1 MSSCCAVACTAAP
14 HTPARAALA
23 TRTRFRQTESDAL
36 VLHLGASPWA
46 SNGRHGSR
54 RCSSVAGLIVRP
66 STTSTHTLSHIRPS
80 LLSCE
85 PLMQCTLRRLM
96 PVGVVKLCTKGAF
109 SMRPWMARNLLPK
122 SSGGRHLATTGASL
136 PRRLHR
142 KVCLNPRMR
151 PLAPAPGGD
160 GLALSLSFSEC
171 NDSQSDVGPATTSSP
186 HGRSHLQC
194 ARPDWFLVGRP
205 HGRQPALG
213 TPASG
218 CFPNLAINHSAVQK
232 TTQSSR

>member
-1 MSSCCAVACTAAP
+1 MLLRRRADCAAQHDQHTHSLSHPTVPAQLRASNAMHAAP
-14 HTPARAALA
+14 PNACRGRKTLHQGGIFDASMDGAQSPAQEQR
-23 TRTRFRQTESDAL
+23 RQ
-36 VLHLGASPWA
+36 ASRDD
-46 SNGRHGSR
+46 GGIVT
-54 RCSSVAGLIVRP
+54 SSIAQK
-66 STTSTHTLSHIRPS
+66 SLS
-80 LLSCE
+80 E
-85 PLMQCTLRRLM
+85 PQ
-96 PVGVVKLCTKGAF
+96 
-109 SMRPWMARNLLPK
+109 N
-122 SSGGRHLATTGASL
+122 
-136 PRRLHR
+136 
-142 KVCLNPRMR
+142 
-151 PLAPAPGGD
+151 
-160 GLALSLSFSEC
+160 ALSLSFSEC